1 MTKAPS
7 NYSWGHHDRSP
18 ATGRQKGANMD
29 QVKIGKFIANERKG
43 KGMTQKQLA
52 DEIGVSDKTISKWE
66 TGNGMPEISSVMPLC
81 QILQI
86 NVNELLSGEH
96 LSDDSYSGKA
106 EENMMN
112 LIHETE
118 KNKSNP
124 VLKIGIVLLNIL
136 AAVILY
142 VFITVGMWLSPISFL
157 DTPTLIIILLV
168 AVLFLSVTKQWRPFV
183 QTVPIIFGR
192 TKNYT
197 SKEVANAGIAV
208 KLVGNSMLVCGVLIT
223 LQGLIQV
230 GYDFDPAH
238 LEPLAAAAAVSLI
251 GIFYGC
257 IFYLL
262 LLPVRSKLEL
272 IRQKLEE
279 SQS

>member
-1 MTKAPS
+1 
-7 NYSWGHHDRSP
+7 
-18 ATGRQKGANMD
+18 MD

-66 TGNGMPEISSVMPLC
+66 TGNGMPELSSVMPLC

-96 LSDDSYSGKA
+96 LSDDSYSQKA

-142 VFITVGMWLSPISFL
+142 VFIAGGMWLSPIAFL
-157 DTPTLIIILLV
+157 DTPTLLIILLV
-168 AVLFLSVTKQWRPFV
+168 AALSLSVTKQWKPFV
-183 QTVPIIFGR
+183 QTFSIIFGGR
-192 TKNYT
+192 KKYT
-197 SKEVANAGIAV
+197 SREVAHAGIAV
-208 KLVGNSMLVCGVLIT
+208 NLASNAMLVSGVLLA
-223 LQGLIQV
+223 LQGLIQIAYE
-230 GYDFDPAH
+230 YDPFIPQSALSPAV
-238 LEPLAAAAAVSLI
+238 AVSLL
-251 GIFYGC
+251 GILYGC

-262 LLPVRSKLEL
+262 LLPVRSKLASICRE
-272 IRQKLEE
+272 LEE
-279 SQS
+279 SQG